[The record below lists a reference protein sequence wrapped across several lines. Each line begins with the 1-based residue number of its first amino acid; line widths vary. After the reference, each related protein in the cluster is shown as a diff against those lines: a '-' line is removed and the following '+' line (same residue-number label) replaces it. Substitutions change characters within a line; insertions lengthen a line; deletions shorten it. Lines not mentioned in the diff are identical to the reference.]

1 MSFKPSKPIKEVA
14 PEDNWN
20 LVANPDKYI
29 DQLPQPYRFIEKC
42 LDNLIM
48 KPVFNT
54 ITEIEK
60 KKKTPEY
67 EGNLKEVTATGFMDI
82 NGVTAIAKM
91 NQVCLAGG
99 NVEKFD
105 SNNFGSEGIFNKV
118 ILGDKFG

>member
-1 MSFKPSKPIKEVA
+1 
-14 PEDNWN
+14 
-20 LVANPDKYI
+20 
-29 DQLPQPYRFIEKC
+29 
-42 LDNLIM
+42 M
-48 KPVFNT
+48 KPVLNT

-91 NQVCLAGG
+91 NQVCIAGG